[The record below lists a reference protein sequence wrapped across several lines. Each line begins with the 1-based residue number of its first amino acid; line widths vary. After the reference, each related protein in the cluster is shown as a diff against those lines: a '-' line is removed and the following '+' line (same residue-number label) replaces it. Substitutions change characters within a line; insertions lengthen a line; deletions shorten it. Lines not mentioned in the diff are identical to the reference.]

1 MWGKKATKAK
11 AARIGTWIG
20 EDSELSG
27 DIRFSGGLHVEGKVT
42 GNVIAEDADALL
54 MVSEKGRIEGEVR
67 VPNIVLN
74 GSVTGDVHADEHV
87 ELGASA
93 RVTGNVFY
101 HLIEMAM
108 GAEVNGNLVH
118 RGQRQVQSAKPQP
131 VRSQTT
137 KAEQPV
143 KSPAGGLA
151 SSENS

>member
-1 MWGKKATKAK
+1 MWGHKRNKAK

-20 EDSELSG
+20 QETELAG
-27 DIRFSGGLHVEGKVT
+27 DIRFTGGLHVEGSVT
-42 GNVIAEDADALL
+42 GNVVAEGADALL
-54 MVSEKGRIEGEVR
+54 MINEHGRIEGEVR

-74 GSVTGDVHADEHV
+74 GTVIGDVHADEHV

-118 RGQRQVQSAKPQP
+118 RGQRETQP
-131 VRSQTT
+131 VRLE
-137 KAEQPV
+137 KPV
-143 KSPAGGLA
+143 KPATADLA

>member
-1 MWGKKATKAK
+1 MWGKKASKARS
-11 AARIGTWIG
+11 ARIGTWIG
-20 EDSELSG
+20 EDTELAG
-27 DIRFSGGLHVEGKVT
+27 DIRFTGGLHVEGRVK
-42 GNVIAEDADALL
+42 GNVIAEGAEALL

-67 VPNIVLN
+67 VPNIILN
-74 GSVTGDVHADEHV
+74 GNVTGDVHANEHV

-118 RGQRQVQSAKPQP
+118 RSQQQAHTAAPASKDDKPAKS
-131 VRSQTT
+131 R
-137 KAEQPV
+137 
-143 KSPAGGLA
+143 AGNLA

>member
-1 MWGKKATKAK
+1 MWGKKASKAK
-11 AARIGTWIG
+11 SARIGTWIG

-27 DIRFSGGLHVEGKVT
+27 DIRFSGGLHVEGRVK
-42 GNVIAEDADALL
+42 GNVIANDGEALL

-67 VPNIVLN
+67 VPNIILN
-74 GSVTGDVHADEHV
+74 GNVTGDVHANEHI

-118 RGQRQVQSAKPQP
+118 RGQQQAQAVAAKPKTDKP
-131 VRSQTT
+131 ATT
-137 KAEQPV
+137 PT
-143 KSPAGGLA
+143 GNLA

>member
-1 MWGKKATKAK
+1 MWGKKGNKAK
-11 AARIGTWIG
+11 SARIGTWIG
-20 EDSELSG
+20 EETELTG

-42 GNVIAEDADALL
+42 GNVVASDNDALL
-54 MVSEKGRIEGEVR
+54 MVSENGRIEGEVR
-67 VPNIVLN
+67 VPNIILN
-74 GSVTGDVHADEHV
+74 GTVSGDVHADEHV

-118 RGQRQVQSAKPQP
+118 RGQHQVQVSGSPPTKGEKPL
-131 VRSQTT
+131 
-137 KAEQPV
+137 
-143 KSPAGGLA
+143 KSPAGNLA